1 MCLRLLLQCGIKGVH
16 SGTQLSFIIF
26 FSDVRDCILGKSV
39 SHNFITILKKFSFG
53 SSCLSLVRVS
63 LAALELTLL
72 TRQPPNSEPCLLP
85 PHKFKGYGYDIHN
98 VIHVLPTLQS
108 LVPVETRVGI

>member
-1 MCLRLLLQCGIKGVH
+1 MELCYKLFQTYKKMFV
-16 SGTQLSFIIF
+16 F
-26 FSDVRDCILGKSV
+26 FQD
-39 SHNFITILKKFSFG
+39 
-53 SSCLSLVRVS
+53 RVS
-63 LAALELTLL
+63 LEAALELTLL